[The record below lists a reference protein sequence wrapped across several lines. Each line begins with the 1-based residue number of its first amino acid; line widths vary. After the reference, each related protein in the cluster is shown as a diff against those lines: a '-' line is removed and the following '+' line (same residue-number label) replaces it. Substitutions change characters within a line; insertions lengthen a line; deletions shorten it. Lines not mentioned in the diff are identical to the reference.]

1 MSSKAESGEDFHPA
15 LFIQLE
21 GDILLFLLNLSC
33 YPAVFSDN
41 TVLLDPF
48 LSTSWH
54 PPPFKGGEISQNIT
68 MFRAARRGL
77 G

>member
-48 LSTSWH
+48 LSTSWLVGS
-54 PPPFKGGEISQNIT
+54 FLVIQ
-68 MFRAARRGL
+68 RASSIGD
-77 G
+77 